1 MKIPAGRYWRNAL
14 IADTIVQNMDFTI
27 LIPLL
32 FPIES
37 EFEDLR
43 HGSLIHVDTEVLFE
57 LTAMQP

>member
-1 MKIPAGRYWRNAL
+1 
-14 IADTIVQNMDFTI
+14 MDFTI